1 MTQFDVRVMRLLSAA
16 MYQGYRVVQEIET
29 RDVCL
34 LTPSDEVLPLGS
46 VAAARAW
53 LREHIG
59 CGAFA
64 RRCSL
69 HKVAGLMVTTH

>member
-1 MTQFDVRVMRLLSAA
+1 MSWCDVQIMRLLQAA
-16 MYQGYRVVQEIET
+16 SYQGYRVVQEIET
-29 RDVCL
+29 RDICL
-34 LTPSDEVLPLGS
+34 LTASDDLLPLGS
-46 VAAARAW
+46 VAGARAW

-69 HKVAGLMVTTH
+69 YKGAGLVITTH